1 MDSSSG
7 LTVNNIC
14 TLLKS
19 LSGIAYQ
26 TMTING
32 TTSYSNSYNN
42 GSIQHAGDTVTFTF
56 DLSAIPSNAYGISFD
71 NLRGSMTGTIVYNLQ
86 ITLNGR
92 TTTFNNYNCS
102 GGIPILIDTYVKKGD
117 TLSIVATCAKE
128 WMQYYNDNV
137 LYSSSTTLNY
147 YLL

>member
-1 MDSSSG
+1 MSIDG
-7 LTVNNIC
+7 
-14 TLLKS
+14 
-19 LSGIAYQ
+19 
-26 TMTING
+26 TM
-32 TTSYSNSYNN
+32 SYSNSYNN
-42 GSIQHAGDTVTFTF
+42 GSIQHVGDTVTFTF
-56 DLSAIPSNAYGISFD
+56 DLSAIPSNAYVISFD
-71 NLRGSMTGTIVYNLQ
+71 DLRGSTTKTIVYNLQ

-137 LYSSSTTLNY
+137 FYSSSTTLNY